1 MTGDGDGRV
10 TLRASRRGLRG
21 RGFIRKTLRLTKF
34 SLFRPMILEP
44 YLKIKLIII
53 IIIMKSELEL

>member
-21 RGFIRKTLRLTKF
+21 RGFIGKTLRLTKF

-53 IIIMKSELEL
+53 IMK